1 MDSDLVDLIY
11 QNEAVE
17 GVAIINASNEVE
29 ENQLSIRAS
38 KVNAIATTLLKLKKG
53 LNDAGREMRGFLIK
67 SDSILLMANMTS
79 EKLILL
85 ELSEGSSVNEVERSL
100 RSILGDAVA
109 QPVLAEPAQ
118 SEPVAQAALPAVD
131 KVEEEGIDLADFK
144 NSLAKLL
151 KTVAPGKL
159 ADGMISKALKDMGID
174 ETAVQLPQDQATK
187 LGYEVIAKVPNK
199 ARRKIIE
206 NEYTS
211 MLNQ

>member
-79 EKLILL
+79 ERLILL

-109 QPVLAEPAQ
+109 QPVLAEPVE
-118 SEPVAQAALPAVD
+118 SEPVAQAALPAVEP
-131 KVEEEGIDLADFK
+131 VEEEGIDLADFK